1 MRALIIEDNPNT
13 SSSMALMLKT
23 ENFSCEIVASGQDGL
38 GSNVGDCDIVLLDL
52 DLPDMDGFDV
62 LRRFRAAGITTPIL
76 MVSGLDGLDHKIK
89 ALTFGA
95 DDFLTKPFRKRE
107 LLARIHA
114 IIRRASGEP
123 AKVIRSGGFVVN
135 IDTRTV
141 QVDGKPMLLTDREF
155 SLLVERLTGED

>member
-23 ENFSCEIVASGQDGL
+23 ESFFCDIVASGRDGL
-38 GSNVGDCDIVLLDL
+38 GSNAGDCDVILLDL

-62 LRRFRAAGITTPIL
+62 LRQFRAMGVRTPIL

-89 ALTFGA
+89 ALSFGA
-95 DDFLTKPFRKRE
+95 DDFLTKPFPKRE

-114 IIRRASGEP
+114 ILRRANGEP
-123 AKVIRSGGFVVN
+123 PKIIRSGGFVVN
-135 IDTRTV
+135 LDTRTV